1 MLGNTP
7 AICRKC
13 YIHPAIFDGY
23 LDGSLLQAL
32 KQRADET
39 LANPKGGLKAE
50 EAAVMALPH
59 GRSEGRRR
67 AKRAAPAGA

>member
-23 LDGSLLQAL
+23 LDGSLRQTLL
-32 KQRADET
+32 RRAEAR
-39 LANPKGGLKAE
+39 LADPASGLKAD
-50 EAAVMALPH
+50 EAAVMAFLN
-59 GRSEGRRR
+59 GTLGRRR